1 MQQLIVVVALVA
13 CVAEAAAFGVAA
25 PPRPPRHRISR
36 ERRATKTLRTLRMGY
51 DVDLRGKT
59 AFVAGVAD
67 STGYGWAICKALAEA
82 GATVT
87 VGTWPPVLGIFQ
99 KSLEAGKFDADA
111 VLRDGS
117 TMKIAGIY
125 PLDAVFDVPEDVP
138 PEVRANKRYAGLD
151 GFTIAECQAA
161 VARDHGKI
169 DILVHSL
176 ANGPEV
182 TKPLLETSRSGYLA
196 ASSASA
202 YSFVSLVRHF
212 APIMN
217 AGGSVVSLTYIASEK
232 VVPGYGGGMSSAK
245 ASLESDTRTLAWE
258 TGRKYGVRVNTIS
271 AGPLKSRAA
280 SAINKMEE
288 KSFIEI
294 AIEYCKRNAPLQKD
308 LESDEVGKTA
318 LYLLSDL
325 SSAVTGVTMYVD
337 NGIHAMGMVAD
348 ANVAAIAAE

>member
-1 MQQLIVVVALVA
+1 MQPIVVVVLVA

-36 ERRATKTLRTLRMGY
+36 ERRATKTLRSLRMGY

-182 TKPLLETSRSGYLA
+182 TKPLLETSRSGYL
-196 ASSASA
+196 
-202 YSFVSLVRHF
+202 
-212 APIMN
+212 
-217 AGGSVVSLTYIASEK
+217 
-232 VVPGYGGGMSSAK
+232 
-245 ASLESDTRTLAWE
+245 D
-258 TGRKYGVRVNTIS
+258 YGVNAKRFNWFAKRLGGVKGWK
-271 AGPLKSRAA
+271 AAPVRAKEHRDYFA
-280 SAINKMEE
+280 QN
-288 KSFIEI
+288 
-294 AIEYCKRNAPLQKD
+294 D
-308 LESDEVGKTA
+308 LEDKDVWLEGKQK
-318 LYLLSDL
+318 
-325 SSAVTGVTMYVD
+325 
-337 NGIHAMGMVAD
+337 
-348 ANVAAIAAE
+348 